1 MTLIKYCFFDLDGTI
16 VDSSRGIINSINYAL
31 RKMDLPLFEAHE
43 TKDFIGPPL
52 AAAFCRTRGL
62 CEADGQRALAYYREN
77 YRAGGIFEC
86 DVYDGIRSLLDALQ
100 KANVTCVLAT
110 CKPYEFAEQILAYH
124 GLDGY
129 FSFVSGPEMNGTR
142 GEKDEV
148 IAYAVEQL
156 KIEDVTSVLMIGDR
170 AGDVLGAKK
179 NGIGCAGV
187 LWGFGSEAELMDAG
201 AVTLCAQP
209 LDVMKTLE
217 I

>member
-1 MTLIKYCFFDLDGTI
+1 MIKYCFFDLDGTI

-31 RKMDLPLFEAHE
+31 KKMELPRFESHE
-43 TKDFIGPPL
+43 TVDFIGPPL
-52 AAAFCRTRGL
+52 AQAFCKTRGL
-62 CEADGQRALAYYREN
+62 CEADGLRALSYYREN

-86 DVYDGIRSLLDALQ
+86 DVYDGIRALLDSLREAGI
-100 KANVTCVLAT
+100 VCVLAT
-110 CKPYEFAEQILAYH
+110 CKPHEFARQILAYH

-129 FSFVSGPEMNGTR
+129 FSFVSGPEMNGER

-148 IAYAVEQL
+148 IAYAVDRLQ
-156 KIEDVTSVLMIGDR
+156 IEDVSSILMIGDR

-187 LWGFGSEAELMDAG
+187 LWGFGSAEELLDAG
-201 AVTLCAQP
+201 AVALCEKP
-209 LDVMKTLE
+209 LDVMKILG